1 MKIDD
6 AVLNRMSRFL
16 DFAARK
22 QQVITSN
29 LANAETPGYQAKDV
43 QFQDVLAEAETGGAQ
58 TLRKTHAEHLSGKPE
73 LIREELSRGHL
84 GDSLGHDG
92 NDVDFEKELVDL
104 SENVL
109 KFSVVGRL
117 LQLKLQLIKAGIKEG
132 RS

>member
-6 AVLNRMSRFL
+6 VVLDRMSRFL
-16 DFAARK
+16 DFAARR

-29 LANAETPGYQAKDV
+29 LANAETPGYKAKDLS
-43 QFQDVLAEAETGGAQ
+43 FQGVLEEVSEGAPG
-58 TLRKTHAEHLSGKPE
+58 TLRKTQPQHLSGNPT
-73 LIREELSRGHL
+73 LIREELNRSQT
-84 GDSLGHDG
+84 GDTLGHDG
-92 NDVDFEKELVDL
+92 NDVDLEKELVDL

-117 LQLKLQLIKAGIKEG
+117 LQLKLQEIKSGIKEG